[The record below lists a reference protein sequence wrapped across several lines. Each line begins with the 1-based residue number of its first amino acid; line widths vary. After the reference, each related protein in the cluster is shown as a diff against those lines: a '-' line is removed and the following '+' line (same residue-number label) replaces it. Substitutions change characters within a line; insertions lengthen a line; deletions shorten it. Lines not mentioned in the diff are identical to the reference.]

1 MFLLSAAISTFPSN
15 SYVTFFKEFPM
26 LTTFFEGEIIGEKHS
41 FLTRKWD
48 ASEEVDR
55 KHWSRFPAF
64 QKFTKNFN
72 SEHFQCEDL
81 QKMDYVFMRW
91 KVLM

>member
-1 MFLLSAAISTFPSN
+1 
-15 SYVTFFKEFPM
+15 M

-55 KHWSRFPAF
+55 KHWGRFPAF
-64 QKFTKNFN
+64 QKYSKTFN
-72 SEHFQCEDL
+72 SDDFKCTSLETKEC
-81 QKMDYVFMRW
+81 VFMRW
-91 KVLM
+91 KVRLCKLYSKLSFL